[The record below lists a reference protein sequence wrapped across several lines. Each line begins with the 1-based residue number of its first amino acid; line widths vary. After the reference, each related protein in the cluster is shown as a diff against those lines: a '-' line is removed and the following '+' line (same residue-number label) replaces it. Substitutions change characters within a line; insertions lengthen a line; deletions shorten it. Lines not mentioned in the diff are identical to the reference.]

1 MKTNPIKQ
9 LPLIFLVMVFMVF
22 MPATGSADLRETIER
37 SFTVSPGGWLH
48 LETDK
53 GSIEVRTSPDP
64 RVDVQVDLHADTSG
78 DRKARKI
85 LDKFNVD
92 IAQVENGIRIEAR
105 FDSEGSGF
113 WDRDRKRL
121 KVRFV
126 ILVPQQY
133 NLNLNTSGGS
143 INVADIDGEVNSRT
157 SGGSLRFGNI
167 SGSLDARTSGGSIR
181 LENCSG
187 PADVQTSGGSIKIAK
202 AAGPINARTSGGS
215 IQVDEVMGAIDA
227 RTSGG
232 SIEAYISQQPDASCS
247 LKTSGGSINIYLV
260 HDVGLDVD
268 AKTSGGSVSTDF
280 PVTVIGE
287 LKRSELKGMINAGG
301 PQMYLRTSGGNIRLL
316 KH

>member
-1 MKTNPIKQ
+1 MKAKQ
-9 LPLIFLVMVFMVF
+9 INRTAMMVLVSISLVLL
-22 MPATGSADLRETIER
+22 ATAGRADLRETIER
-37 SFTVSPGGWLH
+37 SFNVTPGGWLN

-53 GSIEVRTSPDP
+53 GSIDVRTSPDP
-64 RVDVQVDLHADTSG
+64 RVDVLVDLHVDTSSEK
-78 DRKARKI
+78 KAKKI
-85 LDKFNVD
+85 LKKFRVG
-92 IAQVENGIRIEAR
+92 ITQVENEIRIEAG
-105 FDSEGSGF
+105 FDSEDSSF

-167 SGSLDARTSGGSIR
+167 TGSLDARTSGGSIR
-181 LENCSG
+181 LKNCSG
-187 PADVQTSGGSIKIAK
+187 PADVQTSGGSIRIAK
-202 AAGPINARTSGGS
+202 AAGPVSARTSGGG

-287 LKRSELKGMINAGG
+287 LKRSELRGRINAGG

>member
-1 MKTNPIKQ
+1 MKVNRMSRTAMM
-9 LPLIFLVMVFMVF
+9 LFVSVAMVLV
-22 MPATGSADLRETIER
+22 AAAGRADLRETIEK
-37 SFTVSPGGWLH
+37 SFTVTPGGWLD

-53 GSIEVRTSPDP
+53 GSIEVRTSFDP
-64 RVDVQVDLHADTSG
+64 RVDVQVDLHADTSS
-78 DRKARKI
+78 DKKARKI
-85 LDKFNVD
+85 LDKFIVD

-105 FDSEGSGF
+105 FDSEDSSF

-126 ILVPQQY
+126 IQVPQQY

-143 INVADIDGEVNSRT
+143 INITDIEGEVNSRT

-167 SGSLDARTSGGSIR
+167 TGSLDARTSGGSIR
-181 LENCSG
+181 LKNCSG
-187 PADVQTSGGSIKIAK
+187 PADVQTSGGSIKITK
-202 AAGPINARTSGGS
+202 ASGPVNARTSGGS
-215 IQVDEVMGAIDA
+215 IQVDELMGAIDA

-232 SIEAYISQQPDASCS
+232 SIEAYISQQPNASCS
-247 LKTSGGSINIYLV
+247 LKTSGGSINVYLV

-280 PVTVIGE
+280 PVTVMGE
-287 LKRSELKGMINAGG
+287 LKRSELKGKINAGG